1 MLVVPTREVRWST
14 DDLGRD
20 VVERFTAEII
30 DDDDPDV
37 KVALDVD
44 VVDNRPVVVAVT
56 VRKAKGVASR
66 DIRIPVER
74 YLQHVLQ
81 HPNPPPGFYDDRL
94 YLPTQLARVTRRRRR
109 VLTDGFLRAVTDA
122 YVAGGRS
129 IAGITPDV
137 DARFHASESQKFRW
151 IKAARERGILTDE
164 ED

>member
-1 MLVVPTREVRWST
+1 MLITRREVRWTT
-14 DDLGRD
+14 DDEGRE
-20 VVERFTAEII
+20 VVERFWAELF
-30 DDDDPDV
+30 DDDDPDL

-44 VVDNRPVVVAVT
+44 VADNRPVVVAVT
-56 VRKAKGVASR
+56 VRKAEGLVSR

-81 HPNPPPGFYDDRL
+81 LPSDPSYGKEIHLPPE
-94 YLPTQLARVTRRRRR
+94 LAGRRRRR
-109 VLTDGFLRAVTDA
+109 VLTDGFLRAVAAA

-129 IAGITPDV
+129 ISGIAPDV
-137 DARFHASESQKFRW
+137 DSRFYASDSQKFRW